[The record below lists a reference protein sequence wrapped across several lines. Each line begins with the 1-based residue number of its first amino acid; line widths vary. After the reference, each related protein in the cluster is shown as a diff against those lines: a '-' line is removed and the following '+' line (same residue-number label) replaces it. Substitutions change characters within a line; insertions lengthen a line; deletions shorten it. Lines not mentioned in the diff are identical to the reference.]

1 MTGLQKPVILLYY
14 NSVIRCIT
22 PRVYMAKKD
31 RIEYLDYGLFDKEV
45 AEIVEN
51 ALKNSKLKIPFI
63 KVYTTCI
70 AVPFGVH
77 DVKITVTEDKKVGI
91 VYVAD
96 NYIQSF
102 YTEGWRNRNRK
113 AMYEYFEQEFF
124 QDGIDKYQTMRFDSI
139 SQFRSWFTFEK
150 LLIFFK
156 VLNKFDQAL
165 GDLCKIIN
173 HTELTDPI
181 FDKNSDEHHTFV
193 KNMMSK
199 LYSLKNELILLPVS
213 TL

>member
-1 MTGLQKPVILLYY
+1 MD
-14 NSVIRCIT
+14 
-22 PRVYMAKKD
+22 KKD
-31 RIEYLDYGLFDKEV
+31 RIVYLDYGLFDKEV
-45 AEIVEN
+45 AEIVET
-51 ALKNSKLKIPFI
+51 ALHNTKLDIPLI

-70 AVPFGVH
+70 VVPFGVH
-77 DVKITVTEDKKVGI
+77 DVKITVTDDKKVGI

-102 YTEGWRNRNRK
+102 YTEGEENYCRK
-113 AMYEYFEQEFF
+113 AMYEYFDQEFF

-150 LLIFFK
+150 LLTFFK
-156 VLNKFDQAL
+156 VLNNFDQAL
-165 GDLCKIIN
+165 GYLCRIVN
-173 HTELTDPI
+173 YTEPADPI
-181 FDKNSDEHHTFV
+181 FDKNSDKHHTFV
-193 KNMMSK
+193 KNMMSR

>member
-1 MTGLQKPVILLYY
+1 
-14 NSVIRCIT
+14 
-22 PRVYMAKKD
+22 MAKKD

-45 AEIVEN
+45 AEIVET
-51 ALKNSKLKIPFI
+51 ALHNTTRQIPLI

-70 AVPFGVH
+70 VVPFGVH
-77 DVKITVTEDKKVGI
+77 DIKITVTDDKKVGI

-96 NYIQSF
+96 TYIQSF
-102 YTEGWRNRNRK
+102 YTEGEENLCRK
-113 AMYEYFEQEFF
+113 AMYEYFDQEFF

-139 SQFRSWFTFEK
+139 SQFKSWFTFEK
-150 LLIFFK
+150 LFTFFK
-156 VLNKFDQAL
+156 VLNKYDAAL
-165 GDLCKIIN
+165 GDLCRIVN
-173 HTELTDPI
+173 YTESTDPI
-181 FDKNSDEHHTFV
+181 FDKNSDKHHTFV